1 MVTGKPA
8 FRRHSK
14 AETLAAILRDN
25 PEPTSSLNSQVPAP
39 LYWVIERC
47 LAKNPGERYTSTRE
61 LARELATIRDRLS
74 DALSTYA
81 PPRALNLPAQRT
93 ALIGRDQEVAAVK
106 EILLRTDVQ
115 LLTLTGPGGIGKTRL
130 ALQAASELADNFPG
144 GISFV
149 SLAAVSDLALLPSLI
164 AQALGL
170 KESGGHAALEQLK
183 QHLRDSRTNSLIII
197 DNFEHLLPTAPIVA
211 ELLTTAPRVKMLVTS
226 RAPLHIYGE
235 REFPV
240 PPLALPDLQSPASVE
255 ALATNPAI
263 ALFLERAAAVK
274 PNFELNRKNA
284 AAIAAICARLDGL
297 PLAIELAA
305 ARIKLLSPSAMEAR
319 LESRLQLLTGGAT
332 DLPERQQTLRG
343 AIDWSYGLLGEAEQK
358 LFRRLAVFS
367 GGCTLEGVEAVC
379 NTRQDLDFDVF
390 EGIASLVDK
399 SLVQQ
404 IEGQTESRFVMLET
418 IREFGLEHL
427 GASKEESA
435 TRRAH
440 AAYCVV
446 LAEEYA
452 SQAADPANSAWIG
465 LFEVEYNNFRTAL
478 EWLTQT
484 GNAEWGLRLGA
495 ALFQFWETREYL
507 TEGRGRLEKLLRLEG
522 AKPRNNTRARVLFCA
537 GVLAGE
543 QGDYRSAR
551 AFLEESLDISR
562 QMNDKRGVGIAL
574 NALAAH
580 ARDRG
585 DLAGSRSLFEQNL
598 AVWREIDD
606 RVVVA
611 RSLSNLANVVKAQG
625 DYALARSLFEECL
638 SIFRELGDRTG
649 MAWSLNYQGDVAR
662 EQGDTAIARALYEEA
677 LAIFRQLGDNWGTAG
692 CLADLGNLANEQR
705 DYGTSRSLYTE
716 SMQLFQELGQ
726 KRGIARLLDCF
737 ACTAAAQS
745 NPERSL
751 RLAAS
756 AAALR
761 KVLGA
766 PLPPAE
772 QAHLEKI
779 LDSARSTLPHAVAAT
794 AWMDGWATPIEK
806 AIQDALASD

>member
-1 MVTGKPA
+1 M
-8 FRRHSK
+8 
-14 AETLAAILRDN
+14 
-25 PEPTSSLNSQVPAP
+25 
-39 LYWVIERC
+39 
-47 LAKNPGERYTSTRE
+47 
-61 LARELATIRDRLS
+61 
-74 DALSTYA
+74 
-81 PPRALNLPAQRT
+81 
-93 ALIGRDQEVAAVK
+93 
-106 EILLRTDVQ
+106 
-115 LLTLTGPGGIGKTRL
+115 KT
-130 ALQAASELADNFPG
+130 
-144 GISFV
+144 
-149 SLAAVSDLALLPSLI
+149 
-164 AQALGL
+164 
-170 KESGGHAALEQLK
+170 
-183 QHLRDSRTNSLIII
+183 
-197 DNFEHLLPTAPIVA
+197 
-211 ELLTTAPRVKMLVTS
+211 
-226 RAPLHIYGE
+226 
-235 REFPV
+235 
-240 PPLALPDLQSPASVE
+240 
-255 ALATNPAI
+255 
-263 ALFLERAAAVK
+263 
-274 PNFELNRKNA
+274 NA
-284 AAIAAICARLDGL
+284 AAIAAVCARLDGL

-379 NTRQDLDFDVF
+379 NTRQDLDLDVF

-427 GASKEESA
+427 GTSKEENA
-435 TRRAH
+435 TARAH

-446 LAEEYA
+446 LAEEFA
-452 SQAADPANSAWIG
+452 SQAADPANSAWIRS
-465 LFEVEYNNFRTAL
+465 FEVEYNNFRTAL

-522 AKPRNNTRARVLFCA
+522 AKTRNNTRARVLFCA

-574 NALAAH
+574 NALAVH
-580 ARDRG
+580 ARDQG

-625 DYALARSLFEECL
+625 DYPLARSLFEECL

-779 LDSARSTLPHAVAAT
+779 LDSARSALPHAVAAT
-794 AWMDGWATPIEK
+794 AWMDGWATPVEK
-806 AIQDALASD
+806 AIQDALALD